1 MSRRIGAGPRL
12 IAPLVLSIALT
23 ALPFVLFAWLA
34 W

>member
-1 MSRRIGAGPRL
+1 MSRRNAEGTRL